1 MKKIET
7 SAGMIHAYALHKN
20 AFADT
25 YIVLWLV
32 VYLNWFENEL
42 LVVKIF

>member
-7 SAGMIHAYALHKN
+7 SPGMIHAYVIHKN
-20 AFADT
+20 TFADP
-25 YIVLWLV
+25 YIFLWLV

-42 LVVKIF
+42 LVGKIF